1 MDVKQHYKDLFD
13 KHGIS
18 PQSVQYTDK
27 ATQFK
32 RFEILSQIDS
42 NMSSVTDFGCGLG
55 DLYIYLKESAGYN
68 GKYLGLDFVPEFIDA
83 CNKVFVGNAQA
94 KFQVFDIKTDEPE
107 VINEYLLLSGVFN
120 NKNTDSD
127 VFMRDTIRKMFAY
140 ASKGVAFNS
149 MSTYVDY
156 QDDQL
161 FYTNPLEIFDFCKRE
176 ITPKVVL
183 RHDYQV
189 KSSIIPFEYCIYLY
203 K

>member
-1 MDVKQHYKDLFD
+1 MDLKQHYKELFN

-32 RFEILSQIDS
+32 RFEILFQIDPG
-42 NMSSVTDFGCGLG
+42 MSSVTDFGCGLG
-55 DLYIYLKESAGYN
+55 DLYVYLKKSTGYT
-68 GKYLGLDFVPEFIDA
+68 GKYLGLDFVPEFVNV
-83 CNKVFVGNAQA
+83 CNKAFANDDQA
-94 KFQVFDIKTDEPE
+94 EFKVFDIKTDELQ

-120 NKNTDSD
+120 NKTGDND
-127 VFMRDTIRKMFAY
+127 VFMRDTIRKMFTY

-156 QDDQL
+156 HDEHL

-189 KSSIIPFEYCIYLY
+189 KANVIPFEYCIYLY